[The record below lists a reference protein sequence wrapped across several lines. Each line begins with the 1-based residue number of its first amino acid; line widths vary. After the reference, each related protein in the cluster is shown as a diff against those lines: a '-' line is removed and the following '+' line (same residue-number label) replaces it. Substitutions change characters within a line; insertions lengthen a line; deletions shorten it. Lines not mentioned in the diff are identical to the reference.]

1 MFVELGSALYKAF
14 LKKDQSVNVPSEY
27 VDIVRKVM
35 NKIGWST
42 QVNGITMKGSAPA
55 IPENKKVM
63 VGLSGGMDSVY
74 LMHKLKEQGYEVYA
88 VHVAGLNKQ
97 SLKFE
102 ERSARETAQQ
112 AGAKYTLVKFSAPK
126 QAFPDNPFKNQMIL
140 SLMLDIGIQRG
151 IYRYAIGS
159 DWTTPLSEA
168 VVGFTITDSVEVN
181 RSFWEGIKNRFNQ
194 AELVFIP
201 DDVKKFDRITYLYDK
216 GVLNSV
222 SSCVSPFRFRDS
234 LHKKNVE
241 KYGIKLMRGR
251 CGSCYKCAMEY
262 ILLVESGRIKK
273 DTAFY
278 NHSWEVLAK
287 SKTAHRPDLF
297 ALSLPIE
304 KRMRNLKNYGS

>member
-1 MFVELGSALYKAF
+1 MFVEIGSALYKAF
-14 LKKDQSVNVPSEY
+14 LNKEQSVDVPAEY

-42 QVNGITMKGSAPA
+42 QVNGSAPE
-55 IPENKKVM
+55 IPANKKVM

-74 LMHKLKEQGYEVYA
+74 LMHKLKEQGYDVYA
-88 VHVAGLNKQ
+88 VHVDGLNKQ

-112 AGAKYTLVKFSAPK
+112 AGAKYILIKFSAPK

-140 SLMLDIGIQRG
+140 SMMLDIGIIRG
-151 IYRYAIGS
+151 IYRFAIGS

-168 VVGFTITDSVEVN
+168 VVGFTITDSIEVN
-181 RSFWEGIKNRFNQ
+181 RAFWDGVKARHKQ
-194 AELVFIP
+194 AELIFIP
-201 DDVKKFDRITYLYDK
+201 DNVKKFDRIAYLFDK

-234 LHKKNVE
+234 LHKKNIE

-262 ILLVESGRIKK
+262 ILLVESGRISK

-297 ALSLPIE
+297 AQSLPLK
-304 KRMRNLKNYGS
+304 KRLENLKNYGS